1 LNLAAMEEA
10 QDHQDSISSKRKVR
24 EERKR
29 AEKEDK
35 AKRRIMCEER
45 LAQNTQNDIKPP
57 DNLPP
62 WATFLEKYNGE
73 EVLLPFENL
82 KNKES
87 EARNGRFIAEGPET
101 LKLLLE
107 SDLVIVTKSMHET
120 LWRKYRMKHAF
131 DQTQEYNT
139 CFAQRA

>member
-1 LNLAAMEEA
+1 MEKA
-10 QDHQDSISSKRKVR
+10 QDHQESISAKRKVR

-45 LAQNTQNDIKPP
+45 LAQHTQTEIKPP
-57 DNLPP
+57 ENLPP
-62 WATFLEKYNGE
+62 WATFLERYDGE
-73 EVLLPFENL
+73 EVLLPFANL
-82 KNKES
+82 KNNES

-107 SDLVIVTKSMHET
+107 SDLVIIERIMHAPVELWSITLQTFLLKLSVTPV
-120 LWRKYRMKHAF
+120 
-131 DQTQEYNT
+131 
-139 CFAQRA
+139 